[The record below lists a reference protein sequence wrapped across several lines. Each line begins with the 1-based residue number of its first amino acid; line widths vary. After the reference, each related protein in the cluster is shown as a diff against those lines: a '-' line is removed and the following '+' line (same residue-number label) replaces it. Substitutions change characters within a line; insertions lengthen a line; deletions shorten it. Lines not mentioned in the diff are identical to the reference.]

1 MKHYKDAS
9 NNIFAFESDGSQDQF
24 IPANLTPITDEELA
38 ALRAPTQAQMK
49 AQALTRINAGYQAV
63 ISALTADY
71 PDREIE
77 SWAKQETEAR
87 AYVLDNQ
94 TPTPW
99 IDAAAIAREIP
110 KVDLIARIIAKADA
124 FAPVHGHYTGV
135 RQLLEDEINAIV
147 DGTQAQ
153 YDAIQW
159 PQ

>member
-1 MKHYKDAS
+1 MKHYIDAN
-9 NNIFAFESDGSQDQF
+9 NNIFGFDSDGSQDAY
-24 IPANLTPITDEELA
+24 ISAELTPITDEQLA
-38 ALRAPTQAQMK
+38 VLRSPTQAQMK
-49 AQALTRINAGYQAV
+49 AQALARINAGYQAV

-94 TPTPW
+94 AATPW
-99 IDAAAIAREIP
+99 IDAAASARDIS
-110 KVDLIARIIAKADA
+110 KADLIARIIAKADL
-124 FAPVHGHYTGV
+124 FAPIHGHYTGV